1 MRMLILGNF
10 RLFQTGDLYLI
21 PDIKINNTGSG
32 VEILMSIDKS
42 DLTKAEKYLEKKL
55 SRHFKTEGKEVNK
68 EKLSK
73 LVSELIENAEKGHKK
88 KESPQIAGKISLD
101 FISQVMLYTKIA
113 YELAIYHFDEKYIN
127 DPIANKLRLVIK
139 NQEPDK
145 TIYWQFP
152 AEKQSYNVFF
162 DDEHHWIL
170 FFHNVCFIKLFG
182 LSALIEFTEKG
193 SSFVEKEG
201 VVYKFC
207 YKTLSFIKLPLIEKI
222 SQTNQRT
229 RSV

>member
-1 MRMLILGNF
+1 MGNF

-113 YELAIYHFDEKYIN
+113 YELAI
-127 DPIANKLRLVIK
+127 
-139 NQEPDK
+139 
-145 TIYWQFP
+145 
-152 AEKQSYNVFF
+152 
-162 DDEHHWIL
+162 
-170 FFHNVCFIKLFG
+170 
-182 LSALIEFTEKG
+182 
-193 SSFVEKEG
+193 
-201 VVYKFC
+201 
-207 YKTLSFIKLPLIEKI
+207 
-222 SQTNQRT
+222 
-229 RSV
+229 